1 MKTIHISREAVV
13 IVSDED
19 FDFLSSFNWS
29 LNPQGTM
36 YAVRTG
42 RKNTG
47 EPRTVAMP
55 REIMKAPTGCAEEC
69 FQPWETEG
77 GKHVTL

>member
-36 YAVRTG
+36 YAVRKG

-47 EPRTVAMP
+47 EPRTVAMH
-55 REIMKAPTGCAEEC
+55 REIMMLLPIYPARKLIRLIV
-69 FQPWETEG
+69 TE
-77 GKHVTL
+77 